1 MDANLTFIL
10 FFVFGGVFM
19 LALARSGKKAP
30 APAMSAI
37 AAEPAQGNSNITI
50 LFFVMLA
57 MMFVVATA
65 A

>member
-1 MDANLTFIL
+1 
-10 FFVFGGVFM
+10 
-19 LALARSGKKAP
+19 
-30 APAMSAI
+30 MSAI